1 MESDQPKPAIGI
13 ALAQRALVKRGGDK
27 ERTPEG
33 HQSNQIENEKP
44 KVENKT
50 IEYARYTDP

>member
-13 ALAQRALVKRGGDK
+13 ALAQMGACQKGGDK

-50 IEYARYTDP
+50 IEYEK

>member
-1 MESDQPKPAIGI
+1 MKSDQPKPAIGI
-13 ALAQRALVKRGGDK
+13 ALAQWALVERGATK
-27 ERTPEG
+27 NEPPEG